1 MKRMLIVRGGALG
14 DLILTLPAVAALQFA
29 NPDAQIEVLANSS
42 YQSLLRQ
49 CANLAATQV
58 LDAASLAPF
67 FSQAANLPEQS
78 AKWFASFD
86 LVISYLHD
94 PDRIFE
100 TNVRAA
106 GVKDFIQ
113 GPWQICDGSHAARQ
127 LVESLTALGID
138 VTSLVPA
145 FYFEPARERPTLGV
159 IALHPGSG
167 SARKNWSIE
176 KWMDIGDRLL
186 KRGAKLLV
194 ITGEADQTQRELL
207 TAHWSCAGVEFAH
220 CLPLPELVAQ
230 LPGRLFLGHDSGVSH
245 LAAAAGAHCI
255 LLFGPT
261 EPEVWAPLNENVRI
275 LRAPNEN
282 LANLAVGAVM
292 DAIDQE
298 LMRIGIST

>member
-1 MKRMLIVRGGALG
+1 MQRMLIVRGGALG

-42 YQSLLRQ
+42 YRSLLLQ
-49 CANLAATQV
+49 CANLAATQA
-58 LDAASLAPF
+58 LDAASLAPL
-67 FSQAANLPEQS
+67 FSQAAKLPEQL

-113 GPWQICDGSHAARQ
+113 GPWKICDGSHATRQ
-127 LVESLTALGID
+127 LVEPLTTLGID
-138 VTSLVPA
+138 VTSFVPA
-145 FYFEPARERPTLGV
+145 FNFEPARERPTSDV
-159 IALHPGSG
+159 IALHPASG

-176 KWMDIGDRLL
+176 KWMEISDRLL

-194 ITGEADQTQRELL
+194 ITGESDQTQRELL
-207 TAHWSCAGVEFAH
+207 TARWSCAGVEFAH
-220 CLPLPELVAQ
+220 CLPLPEVVAQ
-230 LPGRLFLGHDSGVSH
+230 LSGRLFLGHDSGVSH

-261 EPEVWAPLNENVRI
+261 DPGVWAPLNENVRI
-275 LRAPNEN
+275 ERAPDEN
-282 LANLAVGAVM
+282 LANLAVAEVM

>member
-1 MKRMLIVRGGALG
+1 MKRLLIVRGGALG

-42 YQSLLRQ
+42 YQSLLLQ
-49 CANLAATQV
+49 CADLAATQA

-67 FSQAANLPEQS
+67 FSQAANLPEQL
-78 AKWFASFD
+78 AEWFASFD

-94 PDRIFE
+94 PDCIFE
-100 TNVRAA
+100 TNIRTT
-106 GVKDFIQ
+106 GVANCIQ
-113 GPWQICDGSHAARQ
+113 GPWKISDGSHATRQ
-127 LVESLTALGID
+127 LVEPLTLLGID
-138 VTSLVPA
+138 VTSFVPT
-145 FYFEPARERPTLGV
+145 FNFEPARESPTSGV

-176 KWMDIGDRLL
+176 KWMEVGDRLL

-207 TAHWSCAGVEFAH
+207 TAHWNSAGVEFAH

-230 LPGRLFLGHDSGVSH
+230 LPGRIFLGHDSGVSH

-261 EPEVWAPLNENVRI
+261 DPEVWAPLNKNVRI
-275 LRAPNEN
+275 VRAPDEN